1 MLENRQAISDNNQPS
16 FNADARRS
24 RLSYLVITILILIG
38 MALSVF
44 LVAYF
49 TELMG
54 SNLIALAL
62 SLVLSLLIWGVR
74 LFLLF
79 ILFIVTNQRLNDVG
93 WHGAWSILVIVPLI
107 SLPLFLILFIR
118 PTKATDENT

>member
-1 MLENRQAISDNNQPS
+1 MLEHRQEISDNNQPS
-16 FNADARRS
+16 FNADAKRG
-24 RLSYLVITILILIG
+24 RLSYLVITIPILIG
-38 MALSVF
+38 MALSAIL
-44 LVAYF
+44 LVYLR
-49 TELMG
+49 ELSG
-54 SNLIALAL
+54 DNLIPLVL
-62 SLVLSLLIWGVR
+62 SLVLALLLSGGS

-107 SLPLFLILFIR
+107 SLPLFLILFIK

>member
-1 MLENRQAISDNNQPS
+1 MLENRQESSDNNQSS
-16 FNADARRS
+16 FNADAKRG
-24 RLSYLVITILILIG
+24 RLSYLVITIPIFIG
-38 MALSVF
+38 IFLTVF
-44 LVAYF
+44 LTYYL

-54 SNLIALAL
+54 DSLILLAL
-62 SLVLSLLIWGVR
+62 LSLLLWGGS

-107 SLPLFLILFIR
+107 SLLLFVILFIK
-118 PTKATDENT
+118 PTKATAENT